1 MPRRSEISGLASAEV
16 AVRHWLERNGG
27 VLPGE
32 RPAAALE
39 RLQQPTQQWCDASG
53 RKPLEDGSYHH
64 LVPRPVKG
72 GGNEHRCNKCD
83 RTEKAL
89 RELAIR

>member
-1 MPRRSEISGLASAEV
+1 VTAPAEATLALQQ
-16 AVRHWLERNGG
+16 WLARNGG

-32 RPAAALE
+32 RGTQALE
-39 RLQQPTQQWCDASG
+39 RLQQPGQQWCDASG

-64 LVPRPVKG
+64 LVSRPVKG
-72 GGNEHRCNKCD
+72 GATEHRCSRCD